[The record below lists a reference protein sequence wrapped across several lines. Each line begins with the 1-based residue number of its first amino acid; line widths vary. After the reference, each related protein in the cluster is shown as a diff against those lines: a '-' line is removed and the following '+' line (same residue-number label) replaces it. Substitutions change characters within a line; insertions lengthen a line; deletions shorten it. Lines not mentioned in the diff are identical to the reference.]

1 MYAPLLNSPVRGER
15 LPLDLP
21 EPGQVV
27 QRGGGD
33 DDGHVG
39 ARAAV
44 RANRAGAQGEAHGH
58 VPLHGHAQGLKRGK
72 IFCDFSIDSSIFFFI
87 Q

>member
-1 MYAPLLNSPVRGER
+1 MYAPLLDSPVRGER

-27 QRGGGD
+27 ERGGDD

-39 ARAAV
+39 ARATV
-44 RANRAGAQGEAHGH
+44 RADGAGAQRQAHSH
-58 VPLHGHAQGLKRGK
+58 VPLHGHAQGLGE
-72 IFCDFSIDSSIFFFI
+72 
-87 Q
+87 QNLL